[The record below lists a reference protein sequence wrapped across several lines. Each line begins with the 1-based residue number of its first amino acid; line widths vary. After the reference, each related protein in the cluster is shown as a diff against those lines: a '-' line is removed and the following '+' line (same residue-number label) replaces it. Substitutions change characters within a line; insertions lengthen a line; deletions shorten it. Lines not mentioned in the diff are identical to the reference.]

1 MAGQKVVRKSGQ
13 NLVRNGWSEY
23 LMYCFV
29 LVRIW
34 SENGWSESGQKI
46 WSESGQK
53 WLVRIPYVLFCDG
66 QTHWQLREL
75 AAPEAAPAA
84 ANLSRSPPT
93 WVHDEGQSVRAH
105 ARCTGSRKPGV
116 PEAARAR
123 PLAAAGSRL
132 RLELLSH
139 RPEPGPQ
146 RLRRRRGAPPN
157 LSTHWRGLPDRPAR
171 RRSLRAAGRSAE
183 ALPLRVHDDILRGR
197 RWRPATAAPTSAH
210 AAAQSG
216 FWSKSGQK
224 MAGQK
229 VVRN

>member
-1 MAGQKVVRKSGQ
+1 MAGQKVVKKYGQ
-13 NLVRNGWSEY
+13 NLVRNGWSEN

-29 LVRIW
+29 MGRRTG
-34 SENGWSESGQKI
+34 SFAS
-46 WSESGQK
+46 
-53 WLVRIPYVLFCDG
+53 
-66 QTHWQLREL
+66 WQLQKQPRRPRTSAGPLRPGSTTKASQCE
-75 AAPEAAPAA
+75 PM
-84 ANLSRSPPT
+84 
-93 WVHDEGQSVRAH
+93 HDAH
-105 ARCTGSRKPGV
+105 AGSRKPGV
-116 PEAARAR
+116 PEAAGARR

-132 RLELLSH
+132 RLELRH
-139 RPEPGPQ
+139 RPELGPQ

-210 AAAQSG
+210 CHVARSG